1 MRIPAACIAAACAA
15 AAVALPTQAFAQSPP
30 AGPAPQIDIAYCQAL
45 AATYVHYIGRS
56 EASPYDDVRRGSLDG
71 QVAASQCVPG
81 RTAEAIAVLEQKL
94 RNGRVGLPP
103 RG

>member
-1 MRIPAACIAAACAA
+1 MRILTVCIAAAAT
-15 AAVALPTQAFAQSPP
+15 VPTTAFAQSP
-30 AGPAPQIDIAYCQAL
+30 QDEIAYCQAL
-45 AATYVHYIGRS
+45 ASTYVHYIGRS
-56 EASPYDDVRRGSLDG
+56 ETSPYNDVRRGSLDG

-94 RNGRVGLPP
+94 RNGKVTLPP

>member
-1 MRIPAACIAAACAA
+1 MHIAAACIAAAMG
-15 AAVALPTQAFAQSPP
+15 LPLTAFAQSPQ
-30 AGPAPQIDIAYCQAL
+30 GDVAYCRAL
-45 AATYVHYIGRS
+45 AAAYVHYIGRS
-56 EASPYDDVRRGSLDG
+56 ETSPYDDVRRGSLDG

-94 RNGRVGLPP
+94 RNGKVSLPP

>member
-1 MRIPAACIAAACAA
+1 MRIVAACIAAA
-15 AAVALPTQAFAQSPP
+15 VASPTMAFAQSPQ
-30 AGPAPQIDIAYCQAL
+30 GEMAYCQAL
-45 AATYVHYIGRS
+45 ASTYVHYIGRS

-81 RTAEAIAVLEQKL
+81 RTAEAIPVLEQKL
-94 RNGRVGLPP
+94 RNGRVTLPP

>member
-1 MRIPAACIAAACAA
+1 MRFLIGCVASAV
-15 AAVALPTQAFAQSPP
+15 VALPAAAFAQSPQ
-30 AGPAPQIDIAYCQAL
+30 ADIAYCQAL

-81 RTAEAIAVLEQKL
+81 LTAQAIPVLEQKL
-94 RNGRVGLPP
+94 RNGKVALPP

>member
-1 MRIPAACIAAACAA
+1 MRILTGCIV
-15 AAVALPTQAFAQSPP
+15 AAVSALPATAFAQSPQ
-30 AGPAPQIDIAYCQAL
+30 GEIAYCQAL

-56 EASPYDDVRRGSLDG
+56 EASPYNDVRRGSLDG

-81 RTAEAIAVLEQKL
+81 RTAEAIPVLEQKL
-94 RNGRVGLPP
+94 RNGKVTLPP

>member
-1 MRIPAACIAAACAA
+1 MRILTACVA
-15 AAVALPTQAFAQSPP
+15 AAVALPTAATAQSPQ
-30 AGPAPQIDIAYCQAL
+30 GEMAYCQAL
-45 AATYVHYIGRS
+45 ASMYVHYIGRS

-81 RTAEAIAVLEQKL
+81 RTAGAIAVPEQKL
-94 RNGRVGLPP
+94 RNGKVTLPP

>member
-1 MRIPAACIAAACAA
+1 MRVLTVCIVAAAT
-15 AAVALPTQAFAQSPP
+15 LPTAAFAQSPQ
-30 AGPAPQIDIAYCQAL
+30 GEMAYCQAL
-45 AATYVHYIGRS
+45 ASTYVHYIGRS
-56 EASPYDDVRRGSLDG
+56 EASPYNDVRRGSLDG

-94 RNGRVGLPP
+94 RNGKVSLPP